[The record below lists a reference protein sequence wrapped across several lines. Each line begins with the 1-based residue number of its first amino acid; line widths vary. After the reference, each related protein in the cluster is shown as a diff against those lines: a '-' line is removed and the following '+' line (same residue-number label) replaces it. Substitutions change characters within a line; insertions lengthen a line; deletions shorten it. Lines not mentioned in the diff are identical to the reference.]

1 MGMIKKLVQKAS
13 PWALAAALFSSPA
26 YSPGSP
32 TAASPNSFAASS
44 ATIIVAEES
53 EEEIKQGKAEAKEE
67 QTLDTKSAEGENL
80 EQKTTLRSASRNTPV
95 RDLTFRLNLEYD
107 FWGGK
112 KIERATSEGQIKDVD
127 LRPQALDV
135 SLNLGLDG
143 YLVLGAG
150 VASTDSATS
159 FNKPANFSAVR
170 NNVRLGAGYEINSG
184 YRGEVE
190 GILIRHA
197 ELLPGIQARVIG
209 DLFGV
214 NYGPI
219 NDVDVQL
226 GVNLIQRIPHLTAQV
241 GTRFLNRYYTSLS
254 TQFST
259 KEAQV
264 AFTTALCHE
273 VERVRVKGC
282 LGTEVFYHKFEE
294 GQEQGFLTKLK
305 LELPEFPYDRRLR

>member
-1 MGMIKKLVQKAS
+1 MVK
-13 PWALAAALFSSPA
+13 AALQTVALQTLQKLSLALGAAVSSSPA
-26 YSPGSP
+26 YLS
-32 TAASPNSFAASS
+32 AAPETYSVVKEK
-44 ATIIVAEES
+44 TAEEES
-53 EEEIKQGKAEAKEE
+53 PRLEE
-67 QTLDTKSAEGENL
+67 
-80 EQKTTLRSASRNTPV
+80 KTTLRSASRNTPV

-135 SLNLGLDG
+135 SINLGLDG

-282 LGTEVFYHKFEE
+282 LGTEVFYHKFEK

-305 LELPEFPYDRRLR
+305 LELPEFPYDRRVR